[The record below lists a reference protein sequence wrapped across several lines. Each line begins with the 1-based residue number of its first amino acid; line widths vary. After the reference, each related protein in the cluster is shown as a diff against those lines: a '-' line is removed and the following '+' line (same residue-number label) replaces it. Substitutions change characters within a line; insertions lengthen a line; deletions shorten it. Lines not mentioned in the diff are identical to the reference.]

1 MDVKYSP
8 KDIENKIYEKW
19 LNNNCFSPKDLKSN
33 YSIVLPPPNV
43 TGTLHMGHAFQ
54 HTIIDIL
61 IRYNRMLGKSV
72 LWQPGTDHAGIATQ
86 LVVENNLAKEN
97 ITRNDIGRDKLVEEI
112 WKWKEESGNT
122 IIQQTKRLG
131 SSADWSRNR
140 FTMDEGLSKAVR
152 KVFIDLYEEKLIYK
166 GTRLINWDIKLQ
178 TAISDLEVANEERD
192 GYLYYLQ
199 YKIKNTDKHVVVATT
214 RPETLFG
221 DVAICINPDDDRF
234 SHLINEKAVIP
245 LINREIPIIKDET
258 IDIKF
263 GTGCVKITPGHDF
276 NDFNLGK
283 KYNLDSINI
292 LNKDGTF
299 NNNVDLEFVGKN
311 IHESRERIVD
321 KLKSLGFVKKIE
333 KYKTTVPIGERSGEI
348 IEPLITSQWFM
359 NMNELAKPAIEAI
372 ENSTTKIIPKNWEK
386 IYFNWLNNIE
396 DWCLSRQIWWGHRIP
411 AWYDSNNNI
420 YVGED
425 ESEVRQKYSIPDDT
439 ILSQDNDV
447 LDTWFSS
454 ALWPFSTMGWPK
466 DTNELN
472 KYYPTSVLVTGFDI
486 IFFWVARMMMMGLKF
501 LDKVPFKTIYI
512 HGLVRDSEGKK
523 MSKSIG
529 NVIDPIDIIDG
540 IKLKDLKEKRITG
553 MMQPKQKQQII
564 KKTEQEFPEGIKPYG
579 ADALR
584 FCFCA
589 LASTGRDINFDLQ
602 RIEGYR
608 NFCNKLWNASRFVF
622 ITTDKHQ
629 YDQKIVFE
637 KLSNYEKY
645 LMINLDKLV
654 TEYKKHCTNY
664 RFDLMASSLY
674 SFIWN
679 EYCDWF
685 LEISK
690 KTENRAQTNDL
701 LIYTLQIIL
710 KLCHPIIPYI
720 TEEIWQEIK
729 NRMYNN
735 EEILMNSKF
744 PSQQK
749 VFHDNNL
756 IEEIDIM
763 KEVVTNIRKVRS
775 DLNIHPQTLLNIII
789 SCEDQLFQNKISR
802 NSTLIEKLAKTSPIE
817 FKSDQPKVNDYIT
830 VTLKNTKIYLYST
843 QGIDVKSESNRLMKK
858 LKTLDDI
865 LYKIDTKLKNKNF
878 IEKAPSEIIKEN
890 TVKKDNIEN
899 EIKILKELLTK
910 LSN

>member
-19 LNNNCFSPKDLKSN
+19 LNNNCFSPKNLKSN

-86 LVVENNLAKEN
+86 LVVENNLAKKN
-97 ITRNDIGRDKLVEEI
+97 IVRDDIGRDKLIEEI

-166 GTRLINWDIKLQ
+166 GTRLVNWDIKLQ
-178 TAISDLEVANEERD
+178 TAISDLEVNNVERE
-192 GYLYYLQ
+192 GHLYYLK
-199 YKIKNTDKHVVVATT
+199 YRIKNSDEHLVVATT

-221 DVAICINPDDDRF
+221 DVAICINPNDERLK
-234 SHLINEKAVIP
+234 HLANKKAIVP
-245 LINREIPIIKDET
+245 LIDREIPIMEDESVD
-258 IDIKF
+258 IDF

-283 KYNLDSINI
+283 KHKLDSINI

-299 NNNVDLEFVGKN
+299 NENVHSEFVGDN
-311 IHESRERIVD
+311 IHAARDKIVE
-321 KLKSLGFVKKIE
+321 KLKKLGFLEKIDN
-333 KYKTTVPIGERSGEI
+333 YKTTVPIGERSGEV

-359 NMNELAKPAIEAI
+359 NMKELATPAIQAI
-372 ENSTTKIIPKNWEK
+372 ENSSTKIIPKNWEK

-411 AWYDSNNNI
+411 AWYDSNGKI
-420 YVGED
+420 YVGEN
-425 ESEVRQKYSIPDDT
+425 ELEIRQKYNISDDVN
-439 ILSQDNDV
+439 LSQDNDV

-454 ALWPFSTMGWPK
+454 ALWPFSTMGWPRET
-466 DTNELN
+466 DEL
-472 KYYPTSVLVTGFDI
+472 KRYYPTSVLVTGFDI
-486 IFFWVARMMMMGLKF
+486 IFFWVARMMMMGIKF
-501 LDKVPFKTIYI
+501 LDKVPFKMIYI

-540 IKLKDLKEKRITG
+540 IELSKLKEKRTAG
-553 MMQPKQKQQII
+553 MMQPKLQEKIL
-564 KKTEQEFPEGIKPYG
+564 KKTEKEFPNGIKPYG

-622 ITTDKHQ
+622 MASENHQ
-629 YDQKIVFE
+629 YDQKIVFD

-654 TEYKKHCTNY
+654 TEYKRHCTNY

-690 KTENRAQTNDL
+690 TSEQRSQTNNL

-720 TEEIWQEIK
+720 TEEIWLEIK
-729 NRMYNN
+729 NRRYSD
-735 EEILMNSKF
+735 EDILMNSKF

-763 KEVVTNIRKVRS
+763 KEVVTSIRKVRS
-775 DLNIHPQTLLNIII
+775 DLNIHPQILLNIII
-789 SCEDQLFQNKISR
+789 SCEEGSFEEKISK
-802 NSTLIEKLAKTSPIE
+802 NSALIEKIS
-817 FKSDQPKVNDYIT
+817 
-830 VTLKNTKIYLYST
+830 
-843 QGIDVKSESNRLMKK
+843 
-858 LKTLDDI
+858 
-865 LYKIDTKLKNKNF
+865 
-878 IEKAPSEIIKEN
+878 
-890 TVKKDNIEN
+890 
-899 EIKILKELLTK
+899 
-910 LSN
+910 